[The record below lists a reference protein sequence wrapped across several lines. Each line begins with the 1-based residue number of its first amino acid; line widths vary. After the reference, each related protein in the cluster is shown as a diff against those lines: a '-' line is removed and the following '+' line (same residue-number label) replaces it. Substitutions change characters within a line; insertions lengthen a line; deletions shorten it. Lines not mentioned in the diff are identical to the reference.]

1 MDIGPKSTKHFVDI
15 TFDCLPLRSIGRMD
29 VPLDASPKF
38 RAKCLRIKEALEAH
52 GTLNTYYLHNAACT
66 FHLTNDAER
75 GMLEFEFEGT
85 LTTDDADQKTAA
97 SQLAVTL
104 RRETCDWLTE
114 PIVAWF
120 QDTVRRAVEVE
131 FDRYIAAGDLSRT
144 MERLAQIRQE
154 ADQRGG
160 FLGMGL

>member
-1 MDIGPKSTKHFVDI
+1 
-15 TFDCLPLRSIGRMD
+15 MD

-38 RAKCLRIKEALEAH
+38 RAKCLRIKGALEAH

-66 FHLTNDAER
+66 FHLTNDAEQ

-85 LTTDDADQKTAA
+85 VTTDDSDRRSVA
-97 SQLAVTL
+97 SQLTVTL

-120 QDTVRRAVEVE
+120 HDTVRRAVEVE

-144 MERLAQIRQE
+144 MERLAKIRQE
-154 ADQRGG
+154 ADERGG